1 MTKQINK
8 RRQSS
13 LLATIAIVLAFGALS
28 GAAVAQEKKSIGAKY
43 GSREPQTCADMKA
56 PAKGAITAALAAK
69 YFICAS
75 EQEDYRYLYLVENV
89 KVEVGGGIPYAAII
103 GHRSFPEV
111 DVKHPVYPIRGSHT
125 QYQCNPESD
134 YYQPGKNCT
143 RYEHKQ
149 AKGYCY
155 KTTFG
160 DWRCHQSQ
168 DSIPND
174 NIFSNV
180 APPKGNNTATNTTA
194 TNDKPAETK
203 NTKQTPER
211 KNEPNTDRDE
221 NGIAKPDFSAL
232 EKDFEIVRYE
242 YDTSMRPPAIYIIA
256 KVKKSNGGTSSLGYE
271 TFFYD
276 ADGINVMQPTERIWA
291 ISGDPGKVG
300 DTVKLRIWTPS
311 ESQMQDKVKKIVV
324 TRKLD

>member
-1 MTKQINK
+1 MKKETKSNWQ
-8 RRQSS
+8 
-13 LLATIAIVLAFGALS
+13 TIVF
-28 GAAVAQEKKSIGAKY
+28 AAVAVVFAFGSVTVAQENKSIGAKY
-43 GSREPQTCADMKA
+43 GSRDPQTCADQKA

-75 EQEDYRYLYLVENV
+75 EKEDYRYLYLVENV

-143 RYEHKQ
+143 RYEHRE

-168 DSIPND
+168 SSIPNES
-174 NIFSNV
+174 IVSNV
-180 APPKGNNTATNTTA
+180 PPPKGDGNAAGNKTATNNKT
-194 TNDKPAETK
+194 AETK
-203 NTKQTPER
+203 NVNQTAETKDA
-211 KNEPNTDRDE
+211 PNTDRDE
-221 NGIAKPDFSAL
+221 NGFVKPDFSAL

-242 YDTSMRPPAIYIIA
+242 SDTSTRPPAIYIIA
-256 KVKKSNGGTSSLGYE
+256 KVKKSNGGTSALRYE

-276 ADGINVMQPTERIWA
+276 ADGINVMLPTEQVWA
-291 ISGDPGKVG
+291 VSGDPGKVG

-311 ESQMQDKVKKIVV
+311 ERQMQDKVKKIVIA
-324 TRKLD
+324 RKLD